1 MYVYAVRN
9 WWYNLLFYVYSDL
22 SCDDPLCM
30 HVYIYNEESYVRIEG
45 KVLRLKMSSQ
55 EKNDIFSFE
64 AVFSRKSGLQTC
76 C

>member
-1 MYVYAVRN
+1 MQFEIGGITCCATCTVLTILVATIHYV
-9 WWYNLLFYVYSDL
+9 
-22 SCDDPLCM
+22 CM
-30 HVYIYNEESYVRIEG
+30 YIYNEESYVRIEG

>member
-1 MYVYAVRN
+1 MQFEIGGITCCSTCIAILVATIHYV
-9 WWYNLLFYVYSDL
+9 
-22 SCDDPLCM
+22 CM
-30 HVYIYNEESYVRIEG
+30 YIYNEESYVRIEG

>member
-1 MYVYAVRN
+1 MYA
-9 WWYNLLFYVYSDL
+9 
-22 SCDDPLCM
+22 C
-30 HVYIYNEESYVRIEG
+30 IYNEESYVRIEG

-76 C
+76 